1 MGDDGAMT
9 PTTSTMSAIDFETPA
24 GEEKPSFQHPA
35 DVVVSQHPLPSPGP
49 GEVLIKVAAAG
60 LNNLDL
66 LQRAGNYP
74 VPEGAS
80 EVPGVEVSG
89 TIEAVGA
96 GVVSWDFGAPVCALL
111 AGGGYA
117 EYVTVD
123 ARQVLPVPDG
133 IPLVEAA
140 GLPEVA
146 ATCWTNLVMQAGA
159 EPGDWVLVHGGTGG
173 IGSFALQMLA
183 AFGAKPIATVGS
195 EEKRQQAMSLGAVE
209 AINYRD
215 EDFAERV
222 HEITE
227 GHGAD
232 VILDVVGGKYLED
245 NVRALAHG
253 GCVITIGLSGGAKGT
268 LPLQQLMAK
277 RGWITGSTLRSRSV
291 EEKAEVIAQVREH
304 VWPMIASGAISP
316 SIAKTFPMAEAE
328 RALEYF
334 ASEGRTGKILLV
346 VED

>member
-9 PTTSTMSAIDFETPA
+9 PTSSTMSAIEFRAPS
-24 GEEKPSFQHPA
+24 GVEKPSFKQPA
-35 DVVVSQHPLPSPGP
+35 DVVVSQQPLPAPGP

-80 EVPGVEVSG
+80 EIPGVEVSG
-89 TIEAVGA
+89 TIEAVGT
-96 GVVSWDFGAPVCALL
+96 GVNTWDFGTPVCALL

-117 EYVTVD
+117 EYVVVD

-133 IPLVEAA
+133 ISLVDAA

-173 IGSFALQMLA
+173 IGSFALQLLA
-183 AFGAKPIATVGS
+183 AFGAQPLATVGS
-195 EEKRQQAMSLGAVE
+195 DEKRQRAVELGAVE
-209 AINYRD
+209 AINYRS
-215 EDFAERV
+215 EDFAQRV
-222 HEITE
+222 SEITE

-253 GCVITIGLSGGAKGT
+253 GCVITIGLSGGVQGT

-277 RGWITGSTLRSRSV
+277 RGWVTGSTLRSRSV
-291 EEKAEVIAQVREH
+291 EEKAEVMAQVREN
-304 VWPMIASGAISP
+304 VWPMIASGSIEAG
-316 SIAKTFPMAEAE
+316 IAKTFPLAEAE
-328 RALEYF
+328 QALEYF
-334 ASEGRTGKILLV
+334 ASDGRTGKILLV
-346 VED
+346 MEH